1 MTHALLLALALAAS
15 PPAAGAAQ
23 QPPPRVLNR
32 VAATVNGEVITL
44 RELEAR
50 TGSDYAMAKQMPPG
64 PERDR
69 AAAKA
74 LQLALDQIIA
84 ERLFAAQTAAL
95 GVETS
100 EQEVDAAIEDI
111 KKRNNLDDA
120 ALREALRGQGLDFA
134 TFRQT
139 VKRDIE
145 AVRVLQVKV
154 RSRVKVTDEDVKN
167 YWQTHP
173 QEFQAEPEVHVRHVF
188 VGFTP
193 GDASAEA
200 RAQRKAE
207 QLLGRIKKGEDF
219 AAVARAESDGPS
231 ASDGGDLGWLKRG
244 TIQPEL
250 ERVAFALPT
259 GAVSDVVRTRAG
271 FQILKV
277 DERRGGGELP
287 FEAVKEEIRNRLVN
301 EQAESYRAQFI
312 EELKR
317 DAIIDVKLPELA
329 HASSTPGAATP
340 ATAAKAQ

>member
-15 PPAAGAAQ
+15 PAAGGA
-23 QPPPRVLNR
+23 QPPPRILNR
-32 VAATVNGEVITL
+32 VAATVNGDVITL

-50 TGSDYAMAKQMPPG
+50 TGSDYAAAQAMAPG
-64 PERDR
+64 PERDK
-69 AAAKA
+69 AIAKA
-74 LQLALDQIIA
+74 LQLALDQVIA

-100 EQEVDAAIEDI
+100 EGEVDAAVEDI
-111 KKRNNLDDA
+111 KKRNNLTDDQ
-120 ALREALRGQGLDFA
+120 LREALRAQGIDLA

-139 VKRDIE
+139 VRRDIE
-145 AVRVLQVKV
+145 AMRVLQVKV
-154 RSRVKVTDEDVKN
+154 RSRVKVTDDDVRN

-173 QEFQAEPEVHVRHVF
+173 QEFQAEPEVHVRHIY

-193 GDASAEA
+193 GVEEEEA
-200 RAQRKAE
+200 RAQRRAE
-207 QLLGRIKKGEDF
+207 AILARIKKGEDF
-219 AAVARAESDGPS
+219 AAVARASSEGPS
-231 ASDGGDLGWLKRG
+231 ASDGGELGWLKRG

-259 GAVSDVVRTRAG
+259 GGISDVVRTRSG

-277 DERRGGGELP
+277 DERRGGGPLP
-287 FEAVKEEIRNRLVN
+287 FDEVKEEIRNRLVN

-317 DAIIDVKLPELA
+317 DALIDVKLPELA
-329 HASSTPGAATP
+329 QASAAASAPAAGSGAGRGN
-340 ATAAKAQ
+340 